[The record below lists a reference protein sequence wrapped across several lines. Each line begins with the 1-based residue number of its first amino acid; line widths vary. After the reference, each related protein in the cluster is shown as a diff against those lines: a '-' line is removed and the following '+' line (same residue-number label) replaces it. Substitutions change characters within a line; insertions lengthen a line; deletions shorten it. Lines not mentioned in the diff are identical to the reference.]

1 VPMSASLCYTPSVPS
16 LIPPVIFGA
25 ATLSITVSVP
35 GWNFLRHFILQLA
48 HPDKLQNLHKK
59 KGYMKKN
66 IDDGATL

>member
-1 VPMSASLCYTPSVPS
+1 PMSASLWYTPSVPS

-48 HPDKLQNLHKK
+48 EGVTPAAPKLPKVTKFLIFHPVKCP
-59 KGYMKKN
+59 
-66 IDDGATL
+66 

>member
-1 VPMSASLCYTPSVPS
+1 VPMSASLWYTPSVPS

-48 HPDKLQNLHKK
+48 IFLRTDSDVKRPLS
-59 KGYMKKN
+59 
-66 IDDGATL
+66 